1 MSSAHALLREAVYD
15 SLPLTR
21 RQALHARAA
30 DWTTGDRRLGH
41 RAAAVS
47 RPDPALVAEL
57 VGAADLA
64 RSSRRYALAAAQ
76 RLRARSVSADPDQ
89 RDALLFE
96 ALIDR
101 VSAQDLDGADEL
113 AERGA
118 ELTPSPL
125 GSLALGLLARER
137 GRVAEATTYLQAAL
151 SPTSEP
157 RLRQQAAVA
166 LAELHVRLN
175 EGALALA
182 ALDSV
187 DRVDDPEL
195 AGDARTARAIGLW
208 HCGRHR
214 DAMTHLEALPLSP
227 QGVAWEAELL
237 ATRAA
242 IHLFTGEVP
251 AAQADLDR
259 CIEMSHLWRPSG
271 NQTVTY
277 VLRSLA
283 RQSRGDWDGA
293 LGDAA
298 AARALATQSDV
309 WTVVWARAAS
319 IHVPA
324 NRGQWDIANGHLAE
338 ARAGLTRLPHGQ
350 AIDLAARGES
360 AIHTARGD
368 PAALL
373 GVLEPL
379 LSERHLE
386 RLVSFRPYR
395 WILPAW
401 ISSCIEVGR
410 LADAERELERY
421 TTMLARWPGGL
432 DLDRLGWLHGLL
444 AQARGEPDT
453 ARDHFAVDLAD
464 PRTAM
469 DPFVHAQLRQA
480 LGRLEQ
486 AVGRRRE
493 AIRQLTLAHDLF
505 ARLRA
510 APFVDRCRFDLA
522 ASGLRS
528 VSADPRAL
536 TEREEDVAALVSRGY
551 TNKEVARELFVS
563 AKAVE
568 YHLAGVYAKL
578 GISNRG
584 ELRRLR
590 NPSATPSLHVVPTA
604 DPY

>member
-1 MSSAHALLREAVYD
+1 MDASGAVSSAHALIREVVYD

-113 AERGA
+113 AERAA
-118 ELTPSPL
+118 ELTPSPVR
-125 GSLALGLLARER
+125 SLALGLLARER
-137 GRVAEATTYLQAAL
+137 GRVAEATTYFQEAL

-187 DRVDDPEL
+187 DDPEL
-195 AGDARTARAIGLW
+195 AGDARTARAIGRW
-208 HCGRHR
+208 RCGRHR

-227 QGVAWEAELL
+227 QGVPWEAELL

-277 VLRSLA
+277 
-283 RQSRGDWDGA
+283 
-293 LGDAA
+293 
-298 AARALATQSDV
+298 
-309 WTVVWARAAS
+309 
-319 IHVPA
+319 
-324 NRGQWDIANGHLAE
+324 
-338 ARAGLTRLPHGQ
+338 
-350 AIDLAARGES
+350 
-360 AIHTARGD
+360 
-368 PAALL
+368 
-373 GVLEPL
+373 
-379 LSERHLE
+379 
-386 RLVSFRPYR
+386 
-395 WILPAW
+395 
-401 ISSCIEVGR
+401 
-410 LADAERELERY
+410 
-421 TTMLARWPGGL
+421 M
-432 DLDRLGWLHGLL
+432 
-444 AQARGEPDT
+444 
-453 ARDHFAVDLAD
+453 
-464 PRTAM
+464 
-469 DPFVHAQLRQA
+469 
-480 LGRLEQ
+480 
-486 AVGRRRE
+486 
-493 AIRQLTLAHDLF
+493 
-505 ARLRA
+505 
-510 APFVDRCRFDLA
+510 
-522 ASGLRS
+522 
-528 VSADPRAL
+528 
-536 TEREEDVAALVSRGY
+536 
-551 TNKEVARELFVS
+551 
-563 AKAVE
+563 